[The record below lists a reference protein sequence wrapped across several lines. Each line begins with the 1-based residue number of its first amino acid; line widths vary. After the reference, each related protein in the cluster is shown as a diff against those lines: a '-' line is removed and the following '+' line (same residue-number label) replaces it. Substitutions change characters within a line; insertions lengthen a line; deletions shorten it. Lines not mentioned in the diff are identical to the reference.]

1 MTYPT
6 PPNQRQHLPT
16 KNLLKKTSLMGT
28 CSGEKNYRFGHSAT
42 SYNFCQGAVSV
53 SEDTLG
59 SEKCTPPHIQR
70 TPVSITN
77 RQGQKRR
84 KDQENANISTKR
96 KRSSQKEESPAENAK
111 NSCLKFSLE
120 EGSK

>member
-6 PPNQRQHLPT
+6 PPNQQQHLPT

-28 CSGEKNYRFGHSAT
+28 SSGEKNSRFGHSAT
-42 SYNFCQGAVSV
+42 SSNFRQGAVSV
-53 SEDTLG
+53 SGDRLG

-70 TPVSITN
+70 TPVSN
-77 RQGQKRR
+77 RNQQGQKRG
-84 KDQENANISTKR
+84 KDQENANISTRR

-111 NSCLKFSLE
+111 NSCSKFPLE

>member
-28 CSGEKNYRFGHSAT
+28 SRFGHFAT
-42 SYNFCQGAVSV
+42 SSNFRQGAVIV

-59 SEKCTPPHIQR
+59 SEKCTPSHIQR
-70 TPVSITN
+70 TPVSIRN
-77 RQGQKRR
+77 QQGQKRR
-84 KDQENANISTKR
+84 EDQENANTSTKR

-111 NSCLKFSLE
+111 NSCSKFPLE